1 MRSRR
6 TTALVVLAALVL
18 VAAAPESQAKSGT
31 QITACG
37 QVVTTDAVLTTDLV
51 CSGPGVIV
59 GAPGITIDL
68 KGFTLQEEVAHPP
81 SWSGVWTTNRYND
94 LTVKNGVLRNFAIGV
109 AAMGDHVRISDV
121 IAAGNTQGIVV
132 SGSSASI
139 SSVNAVGNRLWG
151 IRVHGDAARIASS
164 TAVANDIGIGIEGD
178 SASIGRSTVLGNGT
192 FGIAVDGSGASLTRN
207 RADGNGFAG
216 GLSDLLGLGI
226 EVTGFTAAPQG
237 MNTAHANDNPEEC
250 DPFYLC

>member
-1 MRSRR
+1 VTGRRSA
-6 TTALVVLAALVL
+6 TLVVLAALL
-18 VAAAPESQAKSGT
+18 LIVAASEGEAKSGT
-31 QITACG
+31 SITACG
-37 QVVTTDAVLTTDLV
+37 QVVTTDAVLTMDLL

-68 KGFTLQEEVAHPP
+68 KGFTLREEVAHPP
-81 SWSGVWTTNRYND
+81 SWSGVWATNRYDD
-94 LTVKNGVLRNFAIGV
+94 LTVKNGVVRNFAIGV

-139 SSVNAVGNRLWG
+139 TSVNAVGNRSWG
-151 IRVHGDAARIASS
+151 IRVRGDAARITSS
-164 TAVANDIGIGIEGD
+164 TAAGNDIGIGIEGD

-192 FGIAVDGSGASLTRN
+192 FGIAVDGNDASLTRN

-226 EVTGFTAAPQG
+226 EVTDFTTAPQG
-237 MNTAHANDNPEEC
+237 TNTARGNDNSEEC